1 VRGENLTYVGL
12 VGLPLAVA
20 VCLGLFVRSLGGWGS
35 RWWSRWWV
43 WLWAAV
49 VLGANW
55 LFLVSG
61 AP

>member
-1 VRGENLTYVGL
+1 VRAENLIYVGL

-20 VCLGLFVRSLGGWGS
+20 VCLGLFVRSLAGWG
-35 RWWSRWWV
+35 SRWWV

-49 VLGANW
+49 VLGATW